1 MFFTVFGRYAINMII
16 IEIPGNKT
24 IKAKHLVL
32 DFNGTLAIDGYLI
45 PGVKEHLLLLG
56 QKLEIHVLTADT
68 FGSATRELAGIGLR
82 LEILKPENQ
91 DVQKEDY
98 VINLGSDEVIA
109 MGNGRNDMLMLRR
122 AALSIA
128 LLQNEGMFA
137 GLIENC
143 HIVCPTIIDALN
155 LISKPLRI
163 AATLR
168 K

>member
-1 MFFTVFGRYAINMII
+1 MIN

-24 IKAKHLVL
+24 IRAKHLVL
-32 DFNGTLAIDGYLI
+32 DYNGTLAIAGQMI
-45 PGVKEHLLLLG
+45 PFAKEQLLHLG

-68 FGSATRELAGIGLR
+68 FGSAALELAGINLH

-98 VINLGSDEVIA
+98 VISLGCDEVIA
-109 MGNGRNDMLMLRR
+109 IGNGRNDMLMLRR

-128 LLQNEGMFA
+128 VIQSEGMFA
-137 GLIENC
+137 GLIENS
-143 HIVCPTIIDALN
+143 HIICPTIIDALN
-155 LISKPLRI
+155 LISNPLRI
-163 AATLR
+163 VATLR